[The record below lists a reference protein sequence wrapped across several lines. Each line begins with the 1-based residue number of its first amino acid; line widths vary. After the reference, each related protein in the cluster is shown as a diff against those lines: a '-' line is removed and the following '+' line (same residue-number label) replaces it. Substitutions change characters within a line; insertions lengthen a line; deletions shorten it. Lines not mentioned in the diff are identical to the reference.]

1 MVCRVDQGRDK
12 IVKEYFM
19 PSKED
24 IANRRLDR
32 RLFTD
37 NYPYP
42 LEFVK
47 DDSKLTISN
56 DAGESWEF
64 PYETNRIFELDNDK
78 RYVMLIEERGY
89 ARLLASAFLAVK
101 ESPRMV
107 YPGLTHVF
115 FEFIGLF
122 EPECIMEDKNGT
134 VYTAEVARYKGEYIF
149 EDDEFHRKVVDMCG
163 KAQKIL
169 DEIPSD
175 PEWFRV
181 RNRLNM
187 CVISTLEQLD
197 RRGDPTR
204 FMPPYIFQD
213 LYQHR
218 DVLTGDL
225 GEGLAEEFFALLEE
239 YKKLKRI

>member
-1 MVCRVDQGRDK
+1 
-12 IVKEYFM
+12 M

-24 IANRRLDR
+24 VENRRLDR

-64 PYETNRIFELDNDK
+64 PYETNRIFELDNDQ

-89 ARLLASAFLAVK
+89 ARLLASDFLAER
-101 ESPRMV
+101 ESPRMSN
-107 YPGLTHVF
+107 PGLTRVF

-122 EPECIMEDKNGT
+122 EPECIMEDRDGN

-149 EDDEFHRKVVDMCG
+149 EEDEFHSRVVDRCG

-169 DEIPSD
+169 DALPSD
-175 PEWFRV
+175 PELFQV

-197 RRGDPTR
+197 RRGDPSR
-204 FMPPYIFQD
+204 FMPPYIFTD

-218 DVLTGDL
+218 DILTGDL
-225 GEGLAEEFFALLEE
+225 SDDLAEEFFSILEA
-239 YKKLKRI
+239 YKTLKRI

>member
-1 MVCRVDQGRDK
+1 
-12 IVKEYFM
+12 M

-24 IANRRLDR
+24 VENRRLDR

-64 PYETNRIFELDNDK
+64 PYETNRIFELDNDQ

-89 ARLLASAFLAVK
+89 ARLLASDFLAER
-101 ESPRMV
+101 ESPRMS
-107 YPGLTHVF
+107 YPGLTRVF

-122 EPECIMEDKNGT
+122 EPECIMEDRDGN

-149 EDDEFHRKVVDMCG
+149 EEDEFHSRVVDRCG

-169 DEIPSD
+169 DALPSD
-175 PEWFRV
+175 PELFQV

-197 RRGDPTR
+197 RRGDPSR
-204 FMPPYIFQD
+204 FMPPYIFTD

-218 DVLTGDL
+218 DILTGDL
-225 GEGLAEEFFALLEE
+225 SDDLAEEFFSILEA
-239 YKKLKRI
+239 YKTLKRI